1 MSPSEPGTG
10 SLKLAFGLVPYRD
23 DDNIRTILNDF
34 CAILGRAASLNIV
47 PHRAPSPSALA
58 AAVHSGRVQ
67 LAWLSPTLLVTDP
80 RLANVAPLVSS
91 VREGAA
97 FYHSVLFVAEGGP
110 IRRLADLQ
118 GKHAAW
124 VAPTSAS
131 GYLFPRLSL
140 ARKGFD
146 LHTLFSTETFCQ
158 SFSLVSEAVLVTG
171 EADVGASFAVFEGA
185 DPQRQLLRAGFLDA
199 ELGRPARII
208 DIAGPIAADV
218 IVISSAISLGLR
230 VRLSTALQHM
240 IDDAHGRDLLQALF
254 GVDGFNTVSPES
266 LRTLRDFVKMARE
279 LGLLAPP

>member
-1 MSPSEPGTG
+1 V
-10 SLKLAFGLVPYRD
+10 KLTFGLVPHRD
-23 DDNIRTILNDF
+23 DDNIRTVLNDF
-34 CAILGRAASLNIV
+34 CALLSRLAGVTLL

-67 LAWLSPTLLVTDP
+67 LAWMSPTLLVTDP
-80 RLANVAPLVSS
+80 RLSNVVPLVSS
-91 VREGAA
+91 VREGAS

-110 IRRLADLQ
+110 VRRLADLQ
-118 GKHAAW
+118 GRHAAW

-140 ARKGFD
+140 ARRGLD
-146 LHTLFSTETFCQ
+146 LGTLFASETFCQ
-158 SFSLVSEAVLVTG
+158 SFSVVSEAVLVTG

-218 IVISSAISLGLR
+218 IVVSSSLPLGLR
-230 VRLSTALQHM
+230 LRLSTTLQHM
-240 IDDAHGRDLLQALF
+240 VDEPQGRELLGTLF

-279 LGLLAPP
+279 LGLLAAT